1 MVMITKLTNQWLSNS
16 RRNLLHQFE
25 QQLDR
30 YFETIFNFIRCCGYR
45 EDLCGA
51 IACTREH
58 GSALKICSPSS
69 SGIEKGNSGTVASGW
84 RCSCVTR
91 GSRIDCNEMGSV
103 RHHKR
108 STLHEFWRRKML
120 CHRTRLFAWMSIL
133 KMKMRTG
140 QPPAP
145 ESRHE
150 APFSD
155 PPMANRLDHAVL
167 PNFGVDRPAIYQ
179 EECRP
184 VNRHR
189 CPPLYPKL
197 PALAHKIPRNR
208 RKCEETK

>member
-84 RCSCVTR
+84 RCSCVGLELTAMR
-91 GSRIDCNEMGSV
+91 WEVFAITKGA
-103 RHHKR
+103 
-108 STLHEFWRRKML
+108 L
-120 CHRTRLFAWMSIL
+120 CMS
-133 KMKMRTG
+133 
-140 QPPAP
+140 
-145 ESRHE
+145 
-150 APFSD
+150 
-155 PPMANRLDHAVL
+155 
-167 PNFGVDRPAIYQ
+167 FGGGRCCAMERVCLL
-179 EECRP
+179 ECRS
-184 VNRHR
+184 
-189 CPPLYPKL
+189 
-197 PALAHKIPRNR
+197 
-208 RKCEETK
+208 